1 MKIRVPATSAN
12 LGPGFDS
19 CGIALSKYLVI
30 EVVKESSE
38 WEILHDLGPHVP
50 TDTTNLL
57 LRVALKLA
65 PAMKPHQIRMT
76 SDIPLA
82 RGLGSSS
89 SVIVAGIE
97 LANRLGN
104 MNLSAAQKLEIAT
117 AIEGHPDNVGPAI
130 YGDFAV
136 TAYDHQTKHTYLVK
150 HHFPEC
156 DIIAYIPDHELLTET
171 SRHVLPKE
179 LTFQQAVEASAIA
192 NVMIAALINGNLPLA
207 GQLMQQDRFHEMY
220 REKMV
225 PHLSTIR
232 QICEEEGGYGCFLSG
247 AGPTVLT
254 IVPEDHSERIL
265 RLLRALEPEASIELL
280 QIEREGVQVF

>member
-19 CGIALSKYLVI
+19 CGIALSKYLFI
-30 EVVKESSE
+30 EVLKENDT
-38 WEILHDLGPHVP
+38 WEIIHELGSEIP
-50 TDTTNLL
+50 TDETNLL

-65 PAMKPHQIRMT
+65 PNMKPLKIRMS

-97 LANRLGN
+97 LANRMAH

-136 TAYDHQTKHTYLVK
+136 AAYDHQHKHTYLVK

-156 DIIAYIPDHELLTET
+156 EIIAYIPHEELLTEA
-171 SRHVLPKE
+171 SRQVLPQTLSHE
-179 LTFQQAVEASAIA
+179 QAVEASAIA
-192 NVMIAALINGNLPLA
+192 NVMIAAVINGNLPLA
-207 GQLMQQDRFHEMY
+207 GKLMQQDRFHEAY
-220 REKMV
+220 REKLV

-247 AGPTVLT
+247 AGPTVLA
-254 IVPEDHSERIL
+254 IVPEERAERISK
-265 RLLRALEPEASIELL
+265 LLHALESHAYIEQL
-280 QIEREGVQVF
+280 QIDREGLQVF

>member
-19 CGIALSKYLVI
+19 CGIALSKYLFI
-30 EVVKESSE
+30 EVLKENDT
-38 WEILHDLGPHVP
+38 WEIIHELGSEIP
-50 TDTTNLL
+50 TDETNLL

-65 PAMKPHQIRMT
+65 PDMKPLKIRMS

-97 LANRLGN
+97 LANRMAH

-130 YGDFAV
+130 YGDFTIA
-136 TAYDHQTKHTYLVK
+136 AYDHQHKHTYLVK

-156 DIIAYIPDHELLTET
+156 EIIAYIPHDELLTEA
-171 SRHVLPKE
+171 SRQVLPQTLSHE
-179 LTFQQAVEASAIA
+179 QAVEASAIA
-192 NVMIAALINGNLPLA
+192 NVMIAAVINGNLPLA
-207 GQLMQQDRFHEMY
+207 GKLMQQDRFHEAY
-220 REKMV
+220 REKLV

-232 QICEEEGGYGCFLSG
+232 RICEEEGGYGCFLSG
-247 AGPTVLT
+247 AGPTVLA
-254 IVPEDHSERIL
+254 IVPEDKAERISK
-265 RLLRALEPEASIELL
+265 LLHALESNAYIEQL
-280 QIEREGVQVF
+280 QIDREGLQVF